1 MVFPPL
7 AILQSSGV
15 LVSLVVD
22 EHRQYLTD
30 EPRLEAYRRAVE
42 EVVRPGDVVVD
53 LGSGT
58 GILGMLAAR
67 AGAARVYSI
76 EAGGM
81 IELARAISKANG
93 FQDRVR
99 FVKGYSTRVELPEKA
114 DMVVCDQIGRFG
126 FEAGVIQLLADARR
140 RLLKPEG
147 RVIPS
152 RIDLMVA
159 PVECREVREQIEFW
173 LHSPAGFDF
182 TPARKWSANS
192 GYPVKYSP
200 SQLLAEPAR
209 LHSVDL
215 TQDGAAPFRAEASMN
230 VARNGELDGVAGWFQ
245 AQLSPGVTMTNSPLS
260 ATPIERRNVFLP
272 VDRPVAVETGN
283 RVHAR
288 MNIIPAEIMLSW
300 KVQVWKGDGDDD
312 ADSERGLK
320 GSFHHSTL
328 HGMLLCRE
336 DLRRTHPDF
345 VPRLDPWGEARLT
358 VLKLC
363 DGRRLADIERDLAV
377 AHPELFSEPGS
388 AGKFVAEV
396 VTRYSL

>member
-1 MVFPPL
+1 MVFPPP

-140 RLLKPEG
+140 LLLKPEG

-200 SQLLAEPAR
+200 SQLLAERATAFGGPDAGR
-209 LHSVDL
+209 RGAVPGRGVDERGAKRRVGWRGGMVPGATL
-215 TQDGAAPFRAEASMN
+215 T
-230 VARNGELDGVAGWFQ
+230 
-245 AQLSPGVTMTNSPLS
+245 
-260 ATPIERRNVFLP
+260 RRNDDEFPAIGYADRAAERLP
-272 VDRPVAVETGN
+272 
-283 RVHAR
+283 
-288 MNIIPAEIMLSW
+288 
-300 KVQVWKGDGDDD
+300 
-312 ADSERGLK
+312 
-320 GSFHHSTL
+320 
-328 HGMLLCRE
+328 
-336 DLRRTHPDF
+336 
-345 VPRLDPWGEARLT
+345 
-358 VLKLC
+358 
-363 DGRRLADIERDLAV
+363 
-377 AHPELFSEPGS
+377 
-388 AGKFVAEV
+388 AG
-396 VTRYSL
+396 